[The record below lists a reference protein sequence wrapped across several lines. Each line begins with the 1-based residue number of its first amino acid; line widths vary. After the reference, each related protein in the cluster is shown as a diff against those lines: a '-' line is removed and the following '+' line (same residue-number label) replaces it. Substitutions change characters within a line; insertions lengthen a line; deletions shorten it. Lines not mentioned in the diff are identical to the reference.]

1 MACEAFVATNIA
13 LNKDA
18 LQGESLGVAQWNW
31 NYDHA
36 CMRVVC
42 KSYPKVFFNHSVT
55 ICETL
60 SSAPT

>member
-1 MACEAFVATNIA
+1 M
-13 LNKDA
+13 LNQDA
-18 LQGESLGVAQWNW
+18 LKGESLGVALRIL

-36 CMRVVC
+36 CIRVVC

-55 ICETL
+55 IFETL